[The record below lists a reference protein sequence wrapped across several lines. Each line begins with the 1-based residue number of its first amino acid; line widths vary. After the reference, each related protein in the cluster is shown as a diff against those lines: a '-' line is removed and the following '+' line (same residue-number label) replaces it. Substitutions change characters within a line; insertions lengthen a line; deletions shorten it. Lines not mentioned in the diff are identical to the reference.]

1 MKKIKL
7 YLDTSVLNFVLTDQ
21 PMLAN
26 RKESTINLLE
36 EIKAG
41 NYDAYIS
48 EQVLV
53 EINKAE
59 ETKTKDLMDLIGAL
73 PLESLPLS
81 EDIEELAD
89 KYVEE
94 EIIPLKYRD
103 DALHIAI
110 ASANNLDVIVSWN
123 FNHMVKLKT
132 KQGVIA
138 VNSLLGYKS
147 IEIITPEEVV

>member
-1 MKKIKL
+1 
-7 YLDTSVLNFVLTDQ
+7 
-21 PMLAN
+21 MLAN